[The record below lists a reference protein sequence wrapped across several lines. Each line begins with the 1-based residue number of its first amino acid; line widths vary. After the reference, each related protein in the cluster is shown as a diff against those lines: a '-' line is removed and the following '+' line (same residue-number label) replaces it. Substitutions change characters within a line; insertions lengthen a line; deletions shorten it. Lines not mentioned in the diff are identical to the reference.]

1 MNSLLQEGVFWGSF
15 ELEII
20 NELKIPSE
28 IYKNFNKMH
37 IMFMASNRYIP
48 SSTKNRVGFLLK
60 YKVAK
65 RDVKGKGDS
74 TVIGPESLG

>member
-1 MNSLLQEGVFWGSF
+1 
-15 ELEII
+15 
-20 NELKIPSE
+20 
-28 IYKNFNKMH
+28 
-37 IMFMASNRYIP
+37 MFMASNRYIP